1 MESRVTPAGI
11 AVALLQRRPDHPRQW
26 APVAS
31 WGRCL
36 DALERSESRVL
47 LELKALREGAWKL
60 SEFTAFS
67 RHLSMRVSKE
77 LRALLKVAPRAHP
90 ELQALLI
97 DLMQYHPKLLVDE
110 LRVAP
115 TELDMAEEAAPR
127 DDDWESDM
135 LLAESALQKP
145 VHLPPRARFA
155 PGKAIHVQ
163 FDGGSA
169 DGVGTGGFVILDG
182 DDNEVVRA
190 GRFYGPGRTNNEA
203 ESFAMRDAVHCLA

>member
-1 MESRVTPAGI
+1 M
-11 AVALLQRRPDHPRQW
+11 LLQRHPDHPRQW

-67 RHLSMRVSKE
+67 RHLTMRVSKE
-77 LRALLKVAPRAHP
+77 LRALLKVAPKAHP
-90 ELQALLI
+90 ELQALLV
-97 DLMQYHPKLLVDE
+97 DLMQYRPKLLVEDR
-110 LRVAP
+110 RVAP
-115 TELDMAEEAAPR
+115 PELEMTGEVTPPHPSDN
-127 DDDWESDM
+127 DDAR
-135 LLAESALQKP
+135 LAESALQRP
-145 VHLPPRARFA
+145 MHLPPRARFA

-163 FDGGSA
+163 FDGGST
-169 DGVGTGGFVILDG
+169 DGIGTGGFVILDG
-182 DDNEVVRA
+182 DDNEIVRA

-203 ESFAMRDAVHCLA
+203 ESFAMRDAL